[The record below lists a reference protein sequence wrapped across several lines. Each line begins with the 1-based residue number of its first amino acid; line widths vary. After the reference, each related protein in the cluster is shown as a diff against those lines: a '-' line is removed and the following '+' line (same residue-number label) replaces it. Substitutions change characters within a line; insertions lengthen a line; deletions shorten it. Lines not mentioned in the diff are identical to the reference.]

1 MDRGHHRREP
11 PRAASHP
18 ALRRLGQRLR
28 LLRLARNWTQEE
40 LAAEC
45 DLDRSYVSGL
55 ETGRRN
61 PTYLSLLRIAKTF
74 GMPLLT
80 LLDLERPLDAC

>member
-1 MDRGHHRREP
+1 MDRGHHHHVP

-18 ALRRLGQRLR
+18 ALRRLGQRVR
-28 LLRLARNWTQEE
+28 RLRLARNWTQEE

-80 LLDLERPLDAC
+80 LLDLERPPDAC

>member
-1 MDRGHHRREP
+1 VAHGHQWTVP

-18 ALRRLGQRLR
+18 ALRRLGQRIRRLR
-28 LLRLARNWTQEE
+28 EAKNWTQEE

-45 DLDRSYVSGL
+45 VLDRSYVSGL

-61 PTYLSLLRIAKTF
+61 PTYLNLLKLAKTLDITLV
-74 GMPLLT
+74 G
-80 LLDLERPLDAC
+80 LLDVD